1 MDATEAQ
8 TKIFEMINAE
18 LELQNQMWGPNNER
32 ADISQGQLFGAGYAL
47 LTAVKDRRQA
57 NADAFHV
64 IPETYPKDWSGFR
77 SYGTDIPNGVV
88 AICFL
93 INEAKRLL
101 MDGVDPTRVARR
113 PDQKYNAATGL
124 PNTVEPE
131 VTTAPE
137 ASTESSAAEA

>member
-1 MDATEAQ
+1 
-8 TKIFEMINAE
+8 MINAE

-47 LTAVKDRRQA
+47 LTAMKDRRQA
-57 NADAFHV
+57 NADAFYV

-77 SYGTDIPNGVV
+77 SYGTDIPNAVV
-88 AICFL
+88 SICFL

-101 MDGVDPTRVARR
+101 MDGVDPTRLSRR

-124 PNTVEPE
+124 PNTVEAPA
-131 VTTAPE
+131 TAPADE
-137 ASTESSAAEA
+137 APDAEVEAKSEA